1 MWIERDIDEA
11 LRVEVS
17 TRPCVVVTGGRQT
30 GKTEVLVKTFPDHPY
45 VTLDLPL
52 VAEEAE
58 QSGGTFLDKYGTPM
72 ILDEVQYAPNIFR
85 YIKARV
91 DLHRNVNGQYLLSG
105 SQKFQLMKGLVESLA
120 GRVGVVDLHSLS
132 LSEIRNWSGQKAT
145 KEQILDWCVQGGYPE
160 LHAQS
165 LSPERFYGSLV
176 VTYLERDVR
185 SAIQVRS
192 LLDFN
197 RFMRIIA
204 SRSGQLVSS
213 AGLSAD
219 LGVSANT
226 VKSWIDVLEASGIV
240 TLLPPYYPRNF
251 GKRVIKT
258 PKLYFLD
265 TGLLCFLL
273 GIRTGKQLA
282 ESSLAGAV
290 FETLAFG
297 QMLRWH
303 TNRLLKTQIYF
314 FRDHAGHE
322 ADFLIAEADGVRL
335 FDAKLSTRPD
345 FSALNPAAGVLG
357 EKEKILEKVLIT
369 PDSGDVSLPKSGVK
383 LRGVVDPMG
392 QTAVKAKKTA
402 VKKQAKAIARSGR

>member
-1 MWIERDIDEA
+1 MWIERDIDDA
-11 LRVEVS
+11 LRDEVS

-30 GKTEVLVKTFPDHPY
+30 GKTEILVNTFPDHPY
-45 VTLDLPL
+45 ITLDLPL
-52 VAEEAE
+52 VADEAE

-72 ILDEVQYAPNIFR
+72 ILDEVQYAPGVFR

-91 DLHRNVNGQYLLSG
+91 DRNRHVNGQYLLSG
-105 SQKFQLMKGLVESLA
+105 SQKFQLMKGLVESMA

-132 LSEIRNWSGQKAT
+132 LNELRNCTGQKGTRA
-145 KEQILDWCVQGGYPE
+145 QVLDWCVLGGYPE
-160 LHAQS
+160 LHSKS
-165 LSPERFYGSLV
+165 LNPERFYGSLV

-192 LLDFN
+192 LLDFD
-197 RFMRIIA
+197 RFIRLLA
-204 SRSGQLVSS
+204 SRSGQLISA

-226 VKSWIDVLEASGIV
+226 VKSWMDVLEASGIIY
-240 TLLPPYYPRNF
+240 LLPPYHPRNF

-258 PKLYFLD
+258 PKVYFLD

-282 ESSLAGAV
+282 ESSMAGPV

-322 ADFLIAEADGVRL
+322 ADFVIPEIDGLRL
-335 FDAKLSTRPD
+335 YDAKFATKPD
-345 FSALNPAAGVLG
+345 HHALNPAAGVLG
-357 EKEKILEKVLIT
+357 AHENILERILIT
-369 PDSGDVSLPKSGVK
+369 PDSGEVPLPKWGVT
-383 LRGVVDPMG
+383 LRGVADPMG
-392 QTAVKAKKTA
+392 QAPSKKRVTTKAV
-402 VKKQAKAIARSGR
+402 GRRGR